1 MNVGCGPGSGSGA
14 SAAATSG
21 TLSAAGLEAAP
32 GAPPPPPLQ
41 EAARSNAR
49 PPRAA
54 HARIEDIFP
63 AVYADFAPAKPASPG
78 RRARTGR

>member
-32 GAPPPPPLQ
+32 GAPPPPLQ

-54 HARIEDIFP
+54 HARIEDMFP
-63 AVYADFAPAKPASPG
+63 AVYADLVPTKPASPG